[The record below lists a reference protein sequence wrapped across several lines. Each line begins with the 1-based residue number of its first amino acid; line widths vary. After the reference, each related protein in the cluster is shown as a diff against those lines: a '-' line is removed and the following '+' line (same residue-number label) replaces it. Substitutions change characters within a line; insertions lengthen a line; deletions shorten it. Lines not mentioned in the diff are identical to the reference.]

1 MHESPGAFASAA
13 LALHARGLAVLPVGG
28 ENGKRPLVKH
38 WSKWRTQTRE
48 TVERLIAQHPE
59 ASIAI
64 NCGPSRLTVVDADDE
79 NALADAEAR
88 FGYSPLVVRTPRGG
102 GHLYYRNAGEGCPT
116 RLRVHEGLNVDIKG
130 RGGYVLAPPS
140 RLPHGAYRI
149 ERGGWDAIRNL
160 PRIPPGAIPEL
171 RSSHDAPR
179 SPLEGVL
186 AGDTVPRNN
195 TLFDVLRPLAPSY
208 DDFETFRT
216 EAHRRNQT
224 MFAEHPMGPL
234 PATEVDSTVV

>member
-140 RLPHGAYRI
+140 RLPHGV
-149 ERGGWDAIRNL
+149 
-160 PRIPPGAIPEL
+160 PPGAIPEL

-186 AGDTVPRNN
+186 AGDTVPLAT
-195 TLFDVLRPLAPSY
+195 TLSLMSY
-208 DDFETFRT
+208 
-216 EAHRRNQT
+216 
-224 MFAEHPMGPL
+224 GPL
-234 PATEVDSTVV
+234 RRPTMTSRRSGRRRIGGTRRCLPSTRRDHCRRQRWTRRWCRLSGG